1 MCSDRHARWRQA
13 STAIAIVLSLALS
26 TGQAGPRF
34 YPDDPLPTDNDA
46 AFDASGVQPREL
58 SETLDFIVNLFGEP
72 GDRRPIRAVN
82 INTLDEVPDSSWFT
96 NRIGQ
101 RPMSVAEIARG
112 PDRVERLDIEEW
124 IVTADKGPAGFQPGF
139 RAADA
144 RDTRPLGERQLYQL
158 ELDTEKYPDL
168 ATAAEMIG
176 TTIYHAIGYNV
187 VDTYL
192 VNVDPRKV
200 RVAPEATFRD
210 SAGQRRM
217 TARDVEE
224 IFKLGARN
232 PDGTYR
238 MSASRFVEGR
248 PMGNFT
254 HFGTRP
260 DDPNDIYPH
269 EHRRE
274 LRANRVFGAWIQHDD
289 SRAPNTL
296 DMLVSVNGKSSIKHY
311 MFDFG
316 AILGSSPDRRAAG
329 FEYMYEG
336 NSTLAGLATF
346 GLRLPSWEL
355 ADYPKDLYPYVGLIQ
370 ADHFDPERWKPSY
383 PNVAFNNM
391 RPDDAFWAA
400 RIVARFSDE
409 ALAAIVKKAQ
419 FREQRAADY
428 ILSVL
433 VKRRDKVVR
442 AWLNGVNPVVNF
454 RLAGDGTLTFDNAAV
469 DAKASTPPT
478 GYALTWSRF
487 DNATDT
493 HQAVGA
499 EITVP
504 SPTARAPEGLE
515 NSQYVSVSVKTL
527 HSERPVWAQ
536 PVRVY
541 FRREAG
547 GWRTVG
553 LERQQ

>member
-1 MCSDRHARWRQA
+1 VGAFVAVGLSMLLLSAQA
-13 STAIAIVLSLALS
+13 
-26 TGQAGPRF
+26 AGPRF
-34 YPDDPLPTDNDA
+34 YPDDPLATDNDT
-46 AFDASGVQPREL
+46 AFDASGARSRDL
-58 SETLDFIVNLFGEP
+58 SEGFDFLTNQFGEP
-72 GDRRPIRAVN
+72 GDRQQIRAVN
-82 INTLDEVPDSSWFT
+82 VNTLDEVPDSSWFT
-96 NRIGQ
+96 NRIGRGQ
-101 RPMSVAEIARG
+101 MSVADIARG

-124 IVTADKGPAGFQPGF
+124 IVTDDKGPAGFQPGF
-139 RAADA
+139 RAVDA
-144 RDTRPLGERQLYQL
+144 RDSRPISERQVYQL

-168 ATAAEMIG
+168 ATSAEMIG

-200 RVAPEATFRD
+200 RVNPEATVRD
-210 SAGQRRM
+210 ASGVRRL
-217 TARDVEE
+217 TDRDIEE

-274 LRANRVFGAWIQHDD
+274 LRANRVFAAWIQHDD
-289 SRAPNTL
+289 SRALNTL
-296 DMLVSVNGKSSIKHY
+296 DMLVSTNGKSYIKHY

-329 FEYMYEG
+329 FAYMYEG
-336 NSTLAGLATF
+336 KSTLAGLATL
-346 GLRLPSWEL
+346 GVWTPSYEF

-370 ADHFDPERWKPSY
+370 GDTFDPERWKPSY
-383 PNVAFNNM
+383 PNRAFSNM

-400 RIVARFSDE
+400 RIVSQFSDE

-428 ILSVL
+428 LLSVL
-433 VKRRDKVVR
+433 IQRRDKVVN
-442 AWLNGVNPVVNF
+442 AWLNGVNPLVNF
-454 RLAGDGTLTFDNAAV
+454 RLASDGTLTFDNAALL
-469 DAKASTPPT
+469 ARTSTPPT
-478 GYALTWSRF
+478 GYAVSWSRF
-487 DNATDT
+487 DNATDA
-493 HQAVGA
+493 HEAVGA
-499 EITVP
+499 ETTVP
-504 SPTARAPEGLE
+504 AATARVPQGLE
-515 NSQYVSVSVKTL
+515 TSQFISVSVKTL
-527 HSERPVWAQ
+527 HPDRTVWAQ
-536 PVRVY
+536 PVRAY

-547 GWRTVG
+547 TWRTVG
-553 LERQQ
+553 LERMP